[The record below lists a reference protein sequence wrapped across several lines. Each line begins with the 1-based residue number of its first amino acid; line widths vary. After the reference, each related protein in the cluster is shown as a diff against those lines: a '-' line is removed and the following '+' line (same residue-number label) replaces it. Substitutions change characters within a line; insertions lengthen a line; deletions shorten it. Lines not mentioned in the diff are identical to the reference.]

1 MDIRVVQGANNQ
13 ITVYSGAG
21 FQLASTEASQL
32 AFSTT
37 GTITA
42 SMQWNADPTKSGLST
57 ISLIGPDGSA
67 TDLLAAGGIRSGELA
82 AYVEMRDRTL
92 DQAQGQLDEL
102 AAQMSK
108 ALSDLT
114 TNGAPVTVGPNAG
127 FTVDIANVLPGNT
140 VQITY
145 TDASSVQ
152 HRITVVRVEDPAAL
166 PLSNSLTPD
175 PNDRV
180 VGISFAG
187 GAAAV
192 AARLTAALGSTGMQF
207 SNPSGSLLQVL
218 NGGLATTVD
227 ALSATAT
234 MTSLT
239 SGNPQLPLFTDA
251 TTPFTGE
258 ITSSGTQTTGF
269 AGRIEVNPAL
279 FSDPTRLVIFQTAP
293 PTPLGDATRPN
304 FISSQ
309 LTSASFLF
317 SPATGIGGSAAPFN
331 GTFSAFIGQVVG
343 FQGQAANEATNVKD
357 GQDIVVNALQQ
368 RFNEKSAVSIDLE
381 MSRLLTL
388 QNAYGANARVMTTVK
403 DMFDTLLRM

>member
-1 MDIRVVQGANNQ
+1 
-13 ITVYSGAG
+13 
-21 FQLASTEASQL
+21 
-32 AFSTT
+32 
-37 GTITA
+37 
-42 SMQWNADPTKSGLST
+42 
-57 ISLIGPDGSA
+57 
-67 TDLLAAGGIRSGELA
+67 
-82 AYVEMRDRTL
+82 
-92 DQAQGQLDEL
+92 
-102 AAQMSK
+102 MSK

-114 TNGAPVTVGPNAG
+114 TSGTAVTVGPNAG
-127 FTVDIANVLPGNT
+127 FTVDIASVLPGNT

-152 HRITVVRVEDPAAL
+152 HKITVVRVEDPAAL
-166 PLSNSLTPD
+166 PLPNSLTPD

-218 NGGLATTVD
+218 NGGLATTVNS
-227 ALSATAT
+227 LSATAT

-251 TTPFTGE
+251 TAPFTGE
-258 ITSSGTQTTGF
+258 ITAAGMQMTGF

-279 FSDPTRLVIFQTAP
+279 FADPTRLVIFQTAP

-309 LTSASFLF
+309 LTSTSFLF

-331 GTFSAFIGQVVG
+331 GTLSAFIGQVVG
-343 FQGQAANEATNVKD
+343 FQGQAANAATNLKD

-368 RFNEKSAVSIDLE
+368 RFTEKSGVSIDLE

-403 DMFDTLLRM
+403 EMFDTLLRI